1 MSYKII
7 IALAAYYG
15 LVVHQM
21 DVKSAFLNGELDEE
35 IYMESP
41 DGFKEGED
49 LIYRLLKSLYRLK
62 QSPRIWAKILRS
74 FLEGL
79 DLVRLE
85 SDHCI
90 FVSRNTGII
99 ITVYVDDLLLVG
111 PTAES
116 LQDLKDKL
124 TK

>member
-1 MSYKII
+1 VIKGFRQRYEVDYFETYAAVAKPMSYKII

-62 QSPRIWAKILRS
+62 QSPRI
-74 FLEGL
+74 
-79 DLVRLE
+79 
-85 SDHCI
+85 
-90 FVSRNTGII
+90 
-99 ITVYVDDLLLVG
+99 
-111 PTAES
+111 
-116 LQDLKDKL
+116 
-124 TK
+124 